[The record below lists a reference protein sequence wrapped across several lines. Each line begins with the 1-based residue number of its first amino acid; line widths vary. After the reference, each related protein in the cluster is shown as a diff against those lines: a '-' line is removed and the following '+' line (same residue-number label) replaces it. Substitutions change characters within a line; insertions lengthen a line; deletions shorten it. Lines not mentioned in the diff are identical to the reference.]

1 MCLLDGVDSTL
12 CCTKIRQRLLQIF
25 IRFRPF
31 YLNTGSLCLTVAG
44 DDSDLLSSVLSF
56 GILDFEFLNK
66 LVYFLLGLLQF
77 DLFFLQINFQFFN
90 TLSCFL
96 QLVKTKSDV
105 LIFNIDSVILLLVY
119 ILVEINE

>member
-1 MCLLDGVDSTL
+1 MCLLDGVDGTF

-25 IRFRPF
+25 IRFCPF
-31 YLNTGSLCLTVAG
+31 DLNTGSLCLTVAG
-44 DDSDLLSSVLSF
+44 DDSNLLSSLLGF
-56 GILDFEFLNK
+56 GVLDFELLDK

-77 DLFFLQINFQFFN
+77 DLLFLQINFQFFN

-119 ILVEINE
+119 ILVEIDE